1 MLKSLLLNSRLQFV
15 YGATSNSFA
24 TSYKLIIR
32 RSVTRSACADAPLT
46 IFRWNAPN
54 GARPKNWRKR
64 DDAVSTVRRR
74 IGAFSKPIGSKPT
87 INKMLF
93 VFREALKAKH
103 NIAVTVRVPAIY
115 CYYPVKGDPFC
126 SALLF
131 VNNGLIN
138 CVCCRRNSAD
148 CQEGVTSLIRKKE
161 KMINLICFIGER
173 ENKYTNKITLLMVKS
188 T

>member
-1 MLKSLLLNSRLQFV
+1 M
-15 YGATSNSFA
+15 
-24 TSYKLIIR
+24 
-32 RSVTRSACADAPLT
+32 
-46 IFRWNAPN
+46 
-54 GARPKNWRKR
+54 
-64 DDAVSTVRRR
+64 RRR
-74 IGAFSKPIGSKPT
+74 PANYFPLERAKRCATKKLAKARRRRFHRATTHRAFPKPIGSKPT
-87 INKMLF
+87 INNMLF